1 MRQNEQMQKEFEE
14 YVVKINRTAK
24 VVKGGRRFSFNA
36 LVVAGNKSGSVGF
49 GFGKANEV
57 PSAVDKAYKKAV
69 KSMIRIPIK
78 GTSIPHKIIGKSGA
92 SRVLLMPA
100 SPGTGIIAC
109 AAVRSVIEALGITDI
124 LSKSFGSNNPINI
137 VRAVVE
143 GLKQLRSRSEIESL
157 RGVNLMELDEKEAVY
172 EKAVAEAL
180 VRQEKVQTYQ
190 RQLEEEKMRKMDE
203 SKKRKDSKGKGRRP
217 QKGGD
222 RRSFDK
228 PAGED
233 GKIEIKKRPTLRRRP
248 TGDSSETI
256 DKPADA
262 DEVKTDAKPETKLDA
277 IPEVKANATPEI
289 KADSKPEVK
298 TETKPEVIA
307 DDKPEVKTDDK
318 PDKKKPDDP
327 KDK

>member
-69 KSMIRIPIK
+69 KAMVRIPIK
-78 GTSIPHKIIGKSGA
+78 GTSIPHKIVGKSGA

-109 AAVRSVIEALGITDI
+109 AAVRAVIEALGISDI
-124 LSKSFGSNNPINI
+124 LTKSFGSNNPINI

-143 GLKQLRSRSEIESL
+143 GLKQLRSRADIESL
-157 RGVNLMELDEKEAVY
+157 RGVNLMELDEKEAAY

-180 VRQEKVQTYQ
+180 RSGLSPGVLALINSSRKYAEGRAVR
-190 RQLEEEKMRKMDE
+190 LEVHTAEDVRHVLMIAAAKMN
-203 SKKRKDSKGKGRRP
+203 
-217 QKGGD
+217 
-222 RRSFDK
+222 
-228 PAGED
+228 
-233 GKIEIKKRPTLRRRP
+233 L
-248 TGDSSETI
+248 
-256 DKPADA
+256 
-262 DEVKTDAKPETKLDA
+262 
-277 IPEVKANATPEI
+277 
-289 KADSKPEVK
+289 
-298 TETKPEVIA
+298 
-307 DDKPEVKTDDK
+307 
-318 PDKKKPDDP
+318 
-327 KDK
+327 